1 MSEPLRIGLLTH
13 SVNPRGG
20 VVHTIEL
27 AQALH
32 AQGHDVTVF
41 APAADGQRLFRAI
54 DCRFEAVPVDA
65 AARDVVDMARSRIA
79 AFVDHL
85 APRLEPATFDVLHA
99 QDGLGANALAT
110 LQQRGRIAGF
120 VRTVHHLDPFVDPQ
134 LAAWQTRGVLAARG
148 VLCVSRLWQQR
159 LQDELGVQ
167 AHCVNNGV
175 DLARYTS
182 TPDARDGALAQRLG
196 LGDGLRDGPVFVAV
210 GGIEAR
216 KNTRRVLRAFALLK
230 PTLPRAQL
238 LIAGGASL
246 LDHAD
251 YVQAF
256 HDDLRASGLQEGAGG
271 DVVVTGALDDA
282 DMPSLFRLADV
293 LVMASTREGFGL
305 VVLEALASGTPVVA
319 SRIAPFTEYL
329 DDDTASWADPLDIAS
344 IAQAMRHAL
353 EPARAALLRTPP
365 AVCGRYSWVVSA
377 ARHVDLYRALCI
389 APARQTEIA

>member
-32 AQGHDVTVF
+32 AQGHEVTVF

-54 DCRFEAVPVDA
+54 DCRFEPVSVAA
-65 AARDVVDMARSRIA
+65 AARDVVGMARSRIA

-85 APRLEPATFDVLHA
+85 SPRLKPAAFDVLHA

-120 VRTVHHLDPFVDPQ
+120 VRTVHHLDPFADPQ
-134 LAAWQTRGVLAARG
+134 LAAWQTRGVLAARA
-148 VLCVSRLWQQR
+148 VLCVSRLWQQA
-159 LQDELGVQ
+159 LQDDLGVQ

-175 DLARYTS
+175 DLVRYTS

-196 LGDGLRDGPVFVAV
+196 LRGGPILLAV

-216 KNTRRVLRAFALLK
+216 KNTRRVLQAFALLK
-230 PTLPRAQL
+230 PSLPHAQL

-251 YVQAF
+251 YAQAF
-256 HDDLRASGLQEGAGG
+256 RDDVRASGLSAGEGG
-271 DVVVTGALDDA
+271 DVVITGALDDA

-329 DDDTASWADPLDIAS
+329 DDDTASWADPLDAAS
-344 IAQAMRHAL
+344 IAQAIRQAL
-353 EPARAALLRTPP
+353 DPARAALLRTPP
-365 AVCGRYSWVVSA
+365 AVCRRYSWAASA
-377 ARHVDLYRALCI
+377 ARHVDLYRALCH
-389 APARQTEIA
+389 APARQSETV

>member
-20 VVHTIEL
+20 VVHTVEL

-41 APAADGQRLFRAI
+41 APAADGQRLFRSI
-54 DCRFEAVPVDA
+54 DCRFEPVPVGPA
-65 AARDVVDMARSRIA
+65 PRDVVDMARLRIA

-85 APRLEPATFDVLHA
+85 SPRLEPATFDVLHA
-99 QDGLGANALAT
+99 QDGLSANALAT
-110 LQQRGRIAGF
+110 LQQLGRIAGF
-120 VRTVHHLDPFVDPQ
+120 VRTVHHLDPFAEPQ

-182 TPDARDGALAQRLG
+182 TPDARDSALAQRLG
-196 LGDGLRDGPVFVAV
+196 LRSGPVFVAV

-216 KNTRRVLRAFALLK
+216 KNTRRVLQAFALLK
-230 PTLPRAQL
+230 PTLPPTQL

-256 HDDLRASGLQEGAGG
+256 RDDLRASGLSEGAGG
-271 DVVVTGALDDA
+271 DVVITGALDDA
-282 DMPSLFRLADV
+282 DMPSLFRLAHV

-329 DDDTASWADPLDIAS
+329 DDDTASWADPLDTAS
-344 IAQAMRHAL
+344 IAHAMQRAL
-353 EPARAALLRTPP
+353 APARTALLRTPP
-365 AVCGRYSWVVSA
+365 AVCHRYSWAASA
-377 ARHVDLYRALCI
+377 VRHVDLYRALCI
-389 APARQTEIA
+389 APARQTETV

>member
-1 MSEPLRIGLLTH
+1 MSESLRIGLLTH

-20 VVHTIEL
+20 VVHTVEL

-32 AQGHDVTVF
+32 AQGHEVTVF
-41 APAADGQRLFRAI
+41 APAADGQRLFRSI
-54 DCRFEAVPVDA
+54 DCRFERVPVGPTS
-65 AARDVVDMARSRIA
+65 RDVADMARSRIA
-79 AFVDHL
+79 AFIDHL
-85 APRLEPATFDVLHA
+85 APRLDLSAFDVLHA

-110 LQQRGRIAGF
+110 LQQRGLIEGF
-120 VRTVHHLDPFVDPQ
+120 MRTVHHLDPFADPQ

-148 VLCVSRLWQQR
+148 ALCVSRLWQQR

-175 DLARYTS
+175 DLVRYTS
-182 TPDARDGALAQRLG
+182 MPDARDSALAQRLG
-196 LGDGLRDGPVFVAV
+196 LRGGPVFVAV

-216 KNTRRVLRAFALLK
+216 KNTRCVLQAFTLLK
-230 PTLPRAQL
+230 PTLPQAQL

-251 YVQAF
+251 YLQAF
-256 HDDLRASGLQEGAGG
+256 RDDLRASSLREGAGG
-271 DVVVTGALDDA
+271 DVFITGALDDA

-329 DDDTASWADPLDIAS
+329 DDDTASWADPLDTAS
-344 IAQAMRHAL
+344 IAQAMQHAL
-353 EPARAALLRTPP
+353 DPARAALLCTPP
-365 AVCGRYSWVVSA
+365 AVCRRYSWAVSA

-389 APARQTEIA
+389 APARQTETV

>member
-1 MSEPLRIGLLTH
+1 MSERLHIGLLTH

-20 VVHTIEL
+20 VVHTLEL

-32 AQGHDVTVF
+32 AQGHAVNVF
-41 APAADGQRLFRAI
+41 APATEGQRLFRDI
-54 DCRFEAVPVDA
+54 DCRFEPVPVA
-65 AARDVVDMARSRIA
+65 TSSTDVVDMARRRID

-85 APRLEPATFDVLHA
+85 APRLEQTRFDVLHA

-110 LQQRGRIAGF
+110 LQQRGLIAGF
-120 VRTVHHLDPFVDPQ
+120 VRTVHHLDPFADPQ
-134 LAAWQTRGVLAARG
+134 LAAWQTRGVRAACG

-175 DLARYTS
+175 DLARYTGM
-182 TPDARDGALAQRLG
+182 PDARDVALARRLG
-196 LGDGLRDGPVFVAV
+196 LRGGPVFLAV

-216 KNTRRVLRAFALLK
+216 KNTRRVLQAFALLK
-230 PTLPRAQL
+230 PALPQAQL

-251 YVQAF
+251 YTQAF
-256 HDDLRASGLQEGAGG
+256 NDDLSASGLQEGAGG
-271 DVVVTGALDDA
+271 DVVITGALDDA

-293 LVMASTREGFGL
+293 LVMASIREGFGL

-329 DDDTASWADPLDIAS
+329 GDDTASWADPLDTAS

-353 EPARAALLRTPP
+353 DPARAALLRAPP
-365 AVCGRYSWVVSA
+365 AVCHRYSWAASA

-389 APARQTEIA
+389 APARQPETV

>member
-20 VVHTIEL
+20 VVHTVEL

-41 APAADGQRLFRAI
+41 APAADGQRLFRSI
-54 DCRFEAVPVDA
+54 DCRFEPVPVGPA
-65 AARDVVDMARSRIA
+65 PRDVVDMARSRIA

-85 APRLEPATFDVLHA
+85 SPRLEPATFDVLHA
-99 QDGLGANALAT
+99 QDGLSANALAT

-120 VRTVHHLDPFVDPQ
+120 VRTVHHLDPFAEPQ

-175 DLARYTS
+175 DLARYTG
-182 TPDARDGALAQRLG
+182 TPDARDAALARHLG
-196 LGDGLRDGPVFVAV
+196 LRGGPVFLAV

-216 KNTRRVLRAFALLK
+216 KNTRRVLQAFALLK
-230 PTLPRAQL
+230 STLPPTQL

-256 HDDLRASGLQEGAGG
+256 RDDLRASGLSEGAGG
-271 DVVVTGALDDA
+271 DVVITGALDDA
-282 DMPSLFRLADV
+282 DMPSLFRLAHV

-319 SRIAPFTEYL
+319 SRISPFTEYL
-329 DDDTASWADPLDIAS
+329 DDDTASWADPLDTAS
-344 IAQAMRHAL
+344 IAHAMQRAL
-353 EPARAALLRTPP
+353 APARTALLRTPP
-365 AVCGRYSWVVSA
+365 AVCHRYSWAASA
-377 ARHVDLYRALCI
+377 VRHVDLYRALCI
-389 APARQTEIA
+389 APARQTETV

>member
-1 MSEPLRIGLLTH
+1 MSERLRIGLLTH

-20 VVHTIEL
+20 VVHTVEL

-32 AQGHDVTVF
+32 ALGHTVTVF
-41 APAADGQRLFRAI
+41 APAAAGQRLFRHI
-54 DCRFEAVPVDA
+54 DCHFEPVPVA
-65 AARDVVDMARSRIA
+65 PSATDVVDMARRRID

-85 APRLEPATFDVLHA
+85 APRLEQTRFDVLHA

-110 LQQRGRIAGF
+110 LQQRGLTDGF
-120 VRTVHHLDPFVDPQ
+120 VRTVHHLDPFSDPQ
-134 LAAWQTRGVLAARG
+134 LAAWQTRGVRAARA

-175 DLARYTS
+175 DLARYTG
-182 TPDARDGALAQRLG
+182 TPDARDSALAQRLG
-196 LGDGLRDGPVFVAV
+196 LRGAPVFLAV

-216 KNTRRVLRAFALLK
+216 KNTRRVLQAFALLK
-230 PTLPRAQL
+230 PALPQAQL

-251 YVQAF
+251 YLQAF
-256 HDDLRASGLQEGAGG
+256 REDLHDSGLSEGS
-271 DVVVTGALDDA
+271 DVVITGALDDA
-282 DMPSLFRLADV
+282 DMPALFRLADV

-329 DDDTASWADPLDIAS
+329 DDDSASWADPLDITS

-353 EPARAALLRTPP
+353 DPARAALLRTPP
-365 AVCGRYSWVVSA
+365 PVCHRYSWAASA
-377 ARHVDLYRALCI
+377 ARHVELYRALCI
-389 APARQTEIA
+389 APARQPATV

>member
-1 MSEPLRIGLLTH
+1 MSESLRIGLLTH

-20 VVHTIEL
+20 VVHTVEL

-41 APAADGQRLFRAI
+41 APAVDGQCLFRSI
-54 DCRFEAVPVDA
+54 DCRFERVPVGSA
-65 AARDVVDMARSRIA
+65 SGDVVDMARSRIA
-79 AFVDHL
+79 AFVAHL
-85 APRLEPATFDVLHA
+85 ALRLERSRFDVLHA

-110 LQQRGRIAGF
+110 LQQRGLIAGF
-120 VRTVHHLDPFVDPQ
+120 VRTVHHLDPFADPQ

-175 DLARYTS
+175 DLTRYS
-182 TPDARDGALAQRLG
+182 RRPDAHDRALAQRLG
-196 LGDGLRDGPVFVAV
+196 LRGGPVFVAV
-210 GGIEAR
+210 GGVEAR
-216 KNTRRVLRAFALLK
+216 KNTRRVLQAFALLR
-230 PTLPRAQL
+230 PALPQAQL
-238 LIAGGASL
+238 LITGGASL

-251 YVQAF
+251 YVHAF
-256 HDDLRASGLQEGAGG
+256 RDDLRDSGLSEGAGG
-271 DVVVTGALDDA
+271 DVVITGVLDDA

-329 DDDTASWADPLDIAS
+329 DDDSASWADPLDTAS
-344 IAQAMRHAL
+344 IARAMQQAL
-353 EPARAALLRTPP
+353 DPARAALLRTPP
-365 AVCGRYSWVVSA
+365 AVCHRYSWAASA

-389 APARQTEIA
+389 APARQPETV

>member
-20 VVHTIEL
+20 VVHTVEL

-41 APAADGQRLFRAI
+41 APAADGQRLFRSI
-54 DCRFEAVPVDA
+54 DCRFEPVPVGPA
-65 AARDVVDMARSRIA
+65 PRDVVDMARLRIA

-85 APRLEPATFDVLHA
+85 SPRLEPATFDVLHA
-99 QDGLGANALAT
+99 QDGLSANALAT

-120 VRTVHHLDPFVDPQ
+120 VRTVHHLDPFAEPQ

-182 TPDARDGALAQRLG
+182 TPDARDSALAQRLG
-196 LGDGLRDGPVFVAV
+196 LRSGPVFVAV

-216 KNTRRVLRAFALLK
+216 KNTRRVLQAFALLK
-230 PTLPRAQL
+230 PTLPPTQL

-256 HDDLRASGLQEGAGG
+256 RDDLRASGLSEGAGG
-271 DVVVTGALDDA
+271 DVVITGALDDA
-282 DMPSLFRLADV
+282 DMPSLFRLAHV

-329 DDDTASWADPLDIAS
+329 DDDTASWADSLDTAS
-344 IAQAMRHAL
+344 IAHAMQRAL
-353 EPARAALLRTPP
+353 APARTALLRTPP
-365 AVCGRYSWVVSA
+365 AVCHRYSWAASA
-377 ARHVDLYRALCI
+377 VRHVDLYRALCI
-389 APARQTEIA
+389 APARQTETV

>member
-1 MSEPLRIGLLTH
+1 MSESLRIGLLTH

-20 VVHTIEL
+20 VVHTVEL

-32 AQGHDVTVF
+32 AQGHEVTVF
-41 APAADGQRLFRAI
+41 APAADGQRLFRSI
-54 DCRFEAVPVDA
+54 DCCFERVPVDA
-65 AARDVVDMARSRIA
+65 TARDVVDMARSRIA

-85 APRLEPATFDVLHA
+85 APRLDHLAFDVLHA

-110 LQQRGRIAGF
+110 LQQRGLIEGF
-120 VRTVHHLDPFVDPQ
+120 MRTVHHLDPFADPQ

-182 TPDARDGALAQRLG
+182 TPDARDSALAQRLG
-196 LGDGLRDGPVFVAV
+196 LRGGPVFVAV

-216 KNTRRVLRAFALLK
+216 KNTRRVLQAFALLK
-230 PTLPRAQL
+230 PTLPQAQL

-256 HDDLRASGLQEGAGG
+256 RDDLRASSLREGAGC
-271 DVVVTGALDDA
+271 DVVITGALDDA

-329 DDDTASWADPLDIAS
+329 DDDTASWADPLDTAS
-344 IAQAMRHAL
+344 IAQAMQRAL
-353 EPARAALLRTPP
+353 DPARAALLRTLP
-365 AVCGRYSWVVSA
+365 AVCRRYSWAASA
-377 ARHVDLYRALCI
+377 DRHVALYRALCI
-389 APARQTEIA
+389 ASARQTETV

>member
-20 VVHTIEL
+20 VAHTVEL

-41 APAADGQRLFRAI
+41 APAADGQRLFRSI
-54 DCRFEAVPVDA
+54 DCRFEPVPVGPA
-65 AARDVVDMARSRIA
+65 ADDVVAMARSRIA
-79 AFVDHL
+79 AFIDHL
-85 APRLEPATFDVLHA
+85 APRVEHATFDVLHA

-110 LQQRGRIAGF
+110 LQQRGLIGGF
-120 VRTVHHLDPFVDPQ
+120 VRTVHHLDPFADPQ
-134 LAAWQTRGVLAARG
+134 LADWQTRGVLAARA

-175 DLARYTS
+175 DLARYTRM
-182 TPDARDGALAQRLG
+182 PDARDSALARRI
-196 LGDGLRDGPVFVAV
+196 GLRGGPVFLAV

-216 KNTRRVLRAFALLK
+216 KNTRRMLQAFALLK
-230 PTLPRAQL
+230 PALPQAQL
-238 LIAGGASL
+238 VIAGGASL

-251 YVQAF
+251 YLQAF
-256 HDDLRASGLQEGAGG
+256 RDDLRTSGLREGTGG
-271 DVVVTGALDDA
+271 DVVITGALDDA
-282 DMPSLFRLADV
+282 DMPALFRLADL

-329 DDDTASWADPLDIAS
+329 DDDSASWADPLDTAS
-344 IAQAMRHAL
+344 IAQAMRQAL
-353 EPARAALLRTPP
+353 DPARAALLRTPP
-365 AVCGRYSWVVSA
+365 AVCRAYSWAASA
-377 ARHVDLYRALCI
+377 GRHVDLYRALCI
-389 APARQTEIA
+389 APMRRTETV

>member
-32 AQGHDVTVF
+32 AQGHEVTVF

-54 DCRFEAVPVDA
+54 DCRFEPVPVAA
-65 AARDVVDMARSRIA
+65 AARDVVGMARSRIA

-85 APRLEPATFDVLHA
+85 SPRLEPAAFDVLHA

-134 LAAWQTRGVLAARG
+134 LAAWQTHGVVAARG

-175 DLARYTS
+175 DLARYTG
-182 TPDARDGALAQRLG
+182 TPDARDVALAQRLG
-196 LGDGLRDGPVFVAV
+196 LRAGPVFVAV

-216 KNTRRVLRAFALLK
+216 KNTRRVLQAFALLK
-230 PTLPRAQL
+230 PSLPQAQL
-238 LIAGGASL
+238 VIAGGASL

-251 YVQAF
+251 YMQAF
-256 HDDLRASGLQEGAGG
+256 NDDLRASGLREGTG
-271 DVVVTGALDDA
+271 DVVITGALDDA

-329 DDDTASWADPLDIAS
+329 GDDTASWADPLDTAS

-353 EPARAALLRTPP
+353 DPARAALLRTPP
-365 AVCGRYSWVVSA
+365 AVCRRYSWTASA

-389 APARQTEIA
+389 APSRQTEIA

>member
-32 AQGHDVTVF
+32 AQGHGVTVF
-41 APAADGQRLFRAI
+41 APAVDGQRLFRAI
-54 DCRFEAVPVDA
+54 DCRFEPVPVGP

-85 APRLEPATFDVLHA
+85 APRLEHAAFDVLHA

-120 VRTVHHLDPFVDPQ
+120 VRTVHHLDPFADPQ
-134 LAAWQTRGVLAARG
+134 LAAWQTRGVLAART
-148 VLCVSRLWQQR
+148 VLCVSQLWQQG
-159 LQDELGVQ
+159 LQDELGVR

-182 TPDARDGALAQRLG
+182 TPDARDSALAQRLG
-196 LGDGLRDGPVFVAV
+196 LRGGPVFLAV
-210 GGIEAR
+210 GGIEVR
-216 KNTRRVLRAFALLK
+216 KNTRRVLQAFVLLK
-230 PTLPRAQL
+230 QALPQAQL

-256 HDDLRASGLQEGAGG
+256 RDDLRASGLSEEVGG
-271 DVVVTGALDDA
+271 DVVITGALDDA

-293 LVMASTREGFGL
+293 LVMTSTREGFGL

-329 DDDTASWADPLDIAS
+329 DDDTASWADPLDTAS

-353 EPARAALLRTPP
+353 DPARAALLRTPP
-365 AVCGRYSWVVSA
+365 AVCRRYSWAASA

>member
-1 MSEPLRIGLLTH
+1 MSERLRIGLLTH

-20 VVHTIEL
+20 VVHTVEL

-32 AQGHDVTVF
+32 ALGHRVTVF
-41 APAADGQRLFRAI
+41 APAGEGQRLFRHI
-54 DCRFEAVPVDA
+54 DCRFEPVPVA
-65 AARDVVDMARSRIA
+65 PSATDVVDMARRRID

-85 APRLEPATFDVLHA
+85 APRLKQTRFDVLHA

-110 LQQRGRIAGF
+110 LQQRELTDGF
-120 VRTVHHLDPFVDPQ
+120 VRTVHHLDPFSDPQ
-134 LAAWQTRGVLAARG
+134 LAAWQTRGVRAARA

-167 AHCVNNGV
+167 AHRVSNGV
-175 DLARYTS
+175 DLARYTG
-182 TPDARDGALAQRLG
+182 TPDARDAALAQRLG
-196 LGDGLRDGPVFVAV
+196 LRGGPVFLAV

-216 KNTRRVLRAFALLK
+216 KNTRRVLQAFALLK
-230 PTLPRAQL
+230 PSLPQAQL
-238 LIAGGASL
+238 VIAGGASL

-251 YVQAF
+251 YMQAF
-256 HDDLRASGLQEGAGG
+256 SDDLRTSGLREGAGG
-271 DVVVTGALDDA
+271 DVVITGTLDDA
-282 DMPSLFRLADV
+282 DMPALFRLADV

-329 DDDTASWADPLDIAS
+329 DDDSASWADPLDTVS

-353 EPARAALLRTPP
+353 DPARAALLRTPP
-365 AVCGRYSWVVSA
+365 PVCHRYSWAASA
-377 ARHVDLYRALCI
+377 ARHVELYRALCI
-389 APARQTEIA
+389 APARQPATV